1 MVAAGHAFCV
11 PGNHEDKLL
20 RALRGKNVKVSH
32 GLEESLAHLGAEPED
47 FRTSVETFIDGLIS
61 HYVFDGGKLVV
72 SHAGLV
78 ERMRGRASGHVRAFC
93 LYGETTGETDE
104 FGLLGAGHA
113 LAAARCRTAME
124 RQGRRPA
131 PHPYAAV
138 GAAARSSLPA
148 ATAALESAVA
158 AGLDV
163 GELLVRTRRRTEN
176 AEKFS
181 VAYRRYCWPTDGLD
195 GVRLAPF
202 QLLAS
207 EGSTYQ
213 GKPHAWHLAL
223 ADRLVASAPELV
235 TSTRRIFVDSSSWD
249 AGIGWWEELTAAGGE
264 GMVERLRN
272 RKPRAQAFDGAPRVR
287 PRTGVPRA
295 GGAGRTTLAH
305 PRMRF
310 RRTGPRTRAGRSA
323 PLATRRPGVRVARRR
338 RARRPPGVTAARGS

>member
-1 MVAAGHAFCV
+1 MGSRAVVLLTRDDDVAASVSACWARRCPHA
-11 PGNHEDKLL
+11 DRSILL
-20 RALRGKNVKVSH
+20 PPCIN
-32 GLEESLAHLGAEPED
+32 
-47 FRTSVETFIDGLIS
+47 
-61 HYVFDGGKLVV
+61 
-72 SHAGLV
+72 
-78 ERMRGRASGHVRAFC
+78 GRPAAPSPIRRREGRPVR
-93 LYGETTGETDE
+93 
-104 FGLLGAGHA
+104 GAGHA
-113 LAAARCRTAME
+113 LAAARCRTAAME

-181 VAYRRYCWPTDGLD
+181 VAYRRCCCPTDGLD
-195 GVRLAPF
+195 GVRMAPF

-249 AGIGWWEELTAAGGE
+249 APGS
-264 GMVERLRN
+264 R
-272 RKPRAQAFDGAPRVR
+272 D
-287 PRTGVPRA
+287 
-295 GGAGRTTLAH
+295 
-305 PRMRF
+305 
-310 RRTGPRTRAGRSA
+310 GRSS
-323 PLATRRPGVRVARRR
+323 PRPVARAWSSGCATATSGTSVRWRSASTPSDWSPSSGRR
-338 RARRPPGVTAARGS
+338 GANHSGASTNAFSPYWPSNPSRSIRASSD